1 MATPLEIREQL
12 KVSIL
17 ILLLTKCIPTDQA
30 FQQIYKKFKSAAAVI
45 LNRYALISHF
55 ANTGLSS
62 GLHYFFVA

>member
-1 MATPLEIREQL
+1 MATTLEIREQL

-45 LNRYALISHF
+45 LKRYALISHF

-62 GLHYFFVA
+62 GLHYFYVA